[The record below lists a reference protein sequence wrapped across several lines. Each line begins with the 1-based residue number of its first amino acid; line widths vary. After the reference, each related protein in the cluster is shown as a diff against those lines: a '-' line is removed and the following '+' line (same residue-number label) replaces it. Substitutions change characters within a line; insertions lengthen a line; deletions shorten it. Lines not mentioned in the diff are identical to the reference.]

1 MFKIQFRYFMVECIS
16 KLCHRLLSQG
26 WLNALAIYYT
36 CYNLNILSIP
46 PLTTHIALD
55 TCHNRAVDDTCFN
68 TQCACLSP
76 RSSANT
82 TTDCPTAKCNTA
94 MLKAGDVHTQHID
107 TRSRSENNKADLGIC
122 VPTFS
127 LVFML
132 RCTIRSERWKQ
143 TQSHLPKLTSVLH

>member
-1 MFKIQFRYFMVECIS
+1 MVECIS

-82 TTDCPTAKCNTA
+82 TTDCPTAKCDTD
-94 MLKAGDVHTQHID
+94 MLEAGDARTQCISTQQRWFGNWCVQILFGIHATSYCKIGE
-107 TRSRSENNKADLGIC
+107 TETNPMIPTHADL
-122 VPTFS
+122 
-127 LVFML
+127 
-132 RCTIRSERWKQ
+132 
-143 TQSHLPKLTSVLH
+143 